1 MAPQTQK
8 QWTVQGIAKDF
19 SNLTLNKE
27 AAIPELGDHDVLVKC
42 ENDLS
47 LMERIASLTSQLA
60 LDFSS
65 RGISELSRPRHRQGN
80 CFHKGTI

>member
-1 MAPQTQK
+1 MATQTQK

-19 SNLTLNKE
+19 SNLTLSKE

-47 LMERIASLTSQLA
+47 LMERIASLTSLLA
-60 LDFSS
+60 LAFDQFT
-65 RGISELSRPRHRQGN
+65 EHL
-80 CFHKGTI
+80 